1 MSGIKEMV
9 GVIRGLTE
17 DGTPVMVMP
26 ITRLDCIEDSSETVI
41 GADNSDYIPV
51 IDMANNGQMKKI
63 LVSDL
68 HKEVLASHELATSL
82 ILALANRVSKE
93 FDEVRADVTSE
104 SGSVTLTNNAVY
116 PFNNSQITV
125 PLAVQRTNANYIV
138 VPEIAAN
145 VGNVGEIVIT
155 DILANGFK
163 IAFTGSATSVTV
175 NYKIIGG
182 FTE

>member
-9 GVIRGLTE
+9 GVIRGISD
-17 DGTPVMVMP
+17 DGTSVMVMP
-26 ITRLDCIEDSSETVI
+26 ITRLDCIEDSSEIVG
-41 GADNSDYIPV
+41 GAENRDYIPI
-51 IDMANNGQMKKI
+51 IDMADNGQMKKI

-68 HKEVLASHELATSL
+68 HKEIFASHDVAISL
-82 ILALANRVSKE
+82 ILTTANRVSKE
-93 FDEVRADVTSE
+93 FDEVRTDVTSE
-104 SGSVTLTNNAVY
+104 SGTVTLVNNAAY

-125 PLAVQRTNANYIV
+125 PLATQRTNSNYIV
-138 VPEIAAN
+138 AAE
-145 VGNVGEIVIT
+145 VLAHTGNVGEIEVT

-182 FTE
+182 FTA